1 MRGIWGYVK
10 FYREPV
16 MVMVIVLLLFG
27 LVFTVRTNNGD
38 NDNNQSSN
46 SSDLQLQAAEKLPD
60 RDRLE
65 ALWYYQNSDRN
76 KALVDQSVG
85 FAQKLFDRMMSGK
98 IPYKISGP
106 KGNDDKAPV
115 NGPAIIYADTG
126 GKPYFSLT
134 VNMKKGKP
142 TLVTDHAFLTYRGG
156 QPTISWRFDVSV
168 DYGQYTF
175 IKNGN
180 ESYRVEYPS
189 TNTIMQDSTLLDF
202 DKVAGVTYCPSKYA
216 VGVTSVPCQYVDTAT
231 VKEIDR
237 NMMFVVDN
245 SLTPFLVDR

>member
-1 MRGIWGYVK
+1 MRSVWEDVK
-10 FYREPV
+10 LYRKPV
-16 MVMVIVLLLFG
+16 IAVLVVLLLAG
-27 LVFTVRTNNGD
+27 PIIIVKSHKSG
-38 NDNNQSSN
+38 NDNGQSSN
-46 SSDLQLQAAEKLPD
+46 ASDLQLQAAEKLPD
-60 RDRLE
+60 RDRLD
-65 ALWYYQNSDRN
+65 ALWYYQTTERN

-85 FAQKLFDRMMSGK
+85 FAQKLFDRMLSGK

-106 KGNDDKAPV
+106 NGNDDKAPV

-156 QPTISWRFDVSV
+156 QPTINWRFDVSV

-180 ESYRVEYPS
+180 ESYRVEFPS

-216 VGVTSVPCQYVDTAT
+216 VGTTSVPCQYVDTAT

>member
-16 MVMVIVLLLFG
+16 IAILIVLLLVG
-27 LVFTVRTNNGD
+27 LVSTVRTHNSG

-46 SSDLQLQAAEKLPD
+46 SSDLKLQAAEKLPD
-60 RDRLE
+60 RDRLD
-65 ALWYYQNSDRN
+65 ALWYYQTTERN

-85 FAQKLFDRMMSGK
+85 LAQKLFDRMMSGK

-106 KGNDDKAPV
+106 NGNDDKAPV
-115 NGPAIIYADTG
+115 NGPAVIYADTG
-126 GKPYFSLT
+126 DKPYFSLT

-216 VGVTSVPCQYVDTAT
+216 VGVTSVSCQYVDTAT
-231 VKEIDR
+231 IKEIDR